1 MFRHVSRLAIALL
14 TLWLMGCGSA
24 DSTEQNISE
33 ESDAG
38 AANPAACQLLE
49 DLGDCGACFTGMA
62 TCTYGD
68 ISVTESS
75 CQQCQAQAAL
85 YAQLCNSGSLATAEE
100 LEEGIECTESDS

>member
-1 MFRHVSRLAIALL
+1 MFRHVSRLAT
-14 TLWLMGCGSA
+14 TLAVMWLIGCGSA
-24 DSTEQNISE
+24 DSTQQNISE
-33 ESDAG
+33 ESGAG
-38 AANPAACQLLE
+38 TTNPAACQLLE

-75 CQQCQAQAAL
+75 CQLCQAQAAL
-85 YAQLCNSGSLATAEE
+85 YVQLCDSGSLATAEE